1 MTAVEATP
9 ITKEEQ
15 SKPLTLRVGAELV
28 GSFIICFAIYA
39 ICSLGSAV
47 YGINMAFIA
56 LLTGIVYAAVTV
68 IFGSISGAQ
77 FNPAVSVAAML
88 TGKTHVL
95 DGILYIIAQ
104 VLGGIGAGAAIRFL
118 LPTSEQVTFKIWM
131 TPTVNGFDKNSVS
144 YSTLGNYG
152 VTLGITLAIAVEVVA
167 GIIIVAS
174 ALRTTDGHGESKTNH
189 AVAMG
194 LAYGIGTAITYP
206 VTGAALNP
214 ARATGIAIFAQN
226 QGLNEEPLQQLWVF
240 WICPVLAAAVV
251 ALVVIV
257 AGMIGTKKNV
267 PDTVETIDES
277 KAIPFLAKRQ
287 LPTGTM
293 VSRMNSPTPKPMP
306 MKASKATDRTFHGLR
321 SRNDSLT
328 SPVAMAVTAI
338 AAVAAFVYPA
348 TASTVATITTAATIH
363 SNHGLPHDLRK
374 RKDGSFRGLSSCLLY
389 NNRNHNKTWRPKP
402 IRNRTPR

>member
-15 SKPLTLRVGAELV
+15 SKPLALRVGAELV

-152 VTLGITLAIAVEVVA
+152 VTLGITLTIAVE
-167 GIIIVAS
+167 GRRRYHYRC
-174 ALRTTDGHGESKTNH
+174 LRTAHHGRTRRVQNKPRRCHGPS
-189 AVAMG
+189 
-194 LAYGIGTAITYP
+194 YGNGTAITYP

-267 PDTVETIDES
+267 PDTVETIDKVEGNTVLGEASVADGNDGEQDEQSYAQANADES
-277 KAIPFLAKRQ
+277 
-287 LPTGTM
+287 
-293 VSRMNSPTPKPMP
+293 VE
-306 MKASKATDRTFHGLR
+306 
-321 SRNDSLT
+321 
-328 SPVAMAVTAI
+328 
-338 AAVAAFVYPA
+338 
-348 TASTVATITTAATIH
+348 
-363 SNHGLPHDLRK
+363 SN
-374 RKDGSFRGLSSCLLY
+374 
-389 NNRNHNKTWRPKP
+389 
-402 IRNRTPR
+402 

>member
-1 MTAVEATP
+1 
-9 ITKEEQ
+9 
-15 SKPLTLRVGAELV
+15 
-28 GSFIICFAIYA
+28 
-39 ICSLGSAV
+39 
-47 YGINMAFIA
+47 
-56 LLTGIVYAAVTV
+56 
-68 IFGSISGAQ
+68 
-77 FNPAVSVAAML
+77 ML

-267 PDTVETIDES
+267 PDTVETIDKVEGNTVLGEASVADGNDGEQDEQSYAQANADES
-277 KAIPFLAKRQ
+277 
-287 LPTGTM
+287 
-293 VSRMNSPTPKPMP
+293 VE
-306 MKASKATDRTFHGLR
+306 
-321 SRNDSLT
+321 
-328 SPVAMAVTAI
+328 
-338 AAVAAFVYPA
+338 
-348 TASTVATITTAATIH
+348 
-363 SNHGLPHDLRK
+363 SN
-374 RKDGSFRGLSSCLLY
+374 
-389 NNRNHNKTWRPKP
+389 
-402 IRNRTPR
+402 

>member
-15 SKPLTLRVGAELV
+15 SKPLALRVGAELV

-68 IFGSISGAQ
+68 IFGSISGTQ

-267 PDTVETIDES
+267 PDTVETIDEVEGNTVLGES
-277 KAIPFLAKRQ
+277 SVAD
-287 LPTGTM
+287 G
-293 VSRMNSPTPKPMP
+293 
-306 MKASKATDRTFHGLR
+306 
-321 SRNDSLT
+321 NDGEQDEQSYAQANADE
-328 SPVAMAVTAI
+328 SVE
-338 AAVAAFVYPA
+338 
-348 TASTVATITTAATIH
+348 
-363 SNHGLPHDLRK
+363 SN
-374 RKDGSFRGLSSCLLY
+374 
-389 NNRNHNKTWRPKP
+389 
-402 IRNRTPR
+402 

>member
-104 VLGGIGAGAAIRFL
+104 VLGRYLSNFMLDCPLTGAAIRFL

-267 PDTVETIDES
+267 PDTVETIDEVEGNTV
-277 KAIPFLAKRQ
+277 L
-287 LPTGTM
+287 GE
-293 VSRMNSPTPKPMP
+293 
-306 MKASKATDRTFHGLR
+306 ASVADG
-321 SRNDSLT
+321 NDGEQDEQSYAQANADE
-328 SPVAMAVTAI
+328 SVE
-338 AAVAAFVYPA
+338 
-348 TASTVATITTAATIH
+348 
-363 SNHGLPHDLRK
+363 SN
-374 RKDGSFRGLSSCLLY
+374 
-389 NNRNHNKTWRPKP
+389 
-402 IRNRTPR
+402 

>member
-189 AVAMG
+189 A
-194 LAYGIGTAITYP
+194 
-206 VTGAALNP
+206 GAALNP

-267 PDTVETIDES
+267 PDTVETIDKVEGNTVLGEASVADGNDGEQDEQSYAQANADES
-277 KAIPFLAKRQ
+277 
-287 LPTGTM
+287 
-293 VSRMNSPTPKPMP
+293 VE
-306 MKASKATDRTFHGLR
+306 
-321 SRNDSLT
+321 
-328 SPVAMAVTAI
+328 
-338 AAVAAFVYPA
+338 
-348 TASTVATITTAATIH
+348 
-363 SNHGLPHDLRK
+363 SN
-374 RKDGSFRGLSSCLLY
+374 
-389 NNRNHNKTWRPKP
+389 
-402 IRNRTPR
+402 

>member
-15 SKPLTLRVGAELV
+15 SKPLALRVGAELV

-47 YGINMAFIA
+47 YGINMAFIT

-240 WICPVLAAAVV
+240 
-251 ALVVIV
+251 
-257 AGMIGTKKNV
+257 
-267 PDTVETIDES
+267 
-277 KAIPFLAKRQ
+277 
-287 LPTGTM
+287 
-293 VSRMNSPTPKPMP
+293 
-306 MKASKATDRTFHGLR
+306 
-321 SRNDSLT
+321 
-328 SPVAMAVTAI
+328 
-338 AAVAAFVYPA
+338 
-348 TASTVATITTAATIH
+348 
-363 SNHGLPHDLRK
+363 
-374 RKDGSFRGLSSCLLY
+374 
-389 NNRNHNKTWRPKP
+389 
-402 IRNRTPR
+402 

>member
-267 PDTVETIDES
+267 PDTVETIDKS

-321 SRNDSLT
+321 SRNASLT

-363 SNHGLPHDLRK
+363 SNHGLP
-374 RKDGSFRGLSSCLLY
+374 S
-389 NNRNHNKTWRPKP
+389 
-402 IRNRTPR
+402 